1 MNTLICFYRFI
12 QYKSSYDAYISKFCS
27 PNPPSIAMYC
37 PQGDDVIL
45 DELNIEVQIYSQYVS
60 VSIDAVVF
68 NPHDGVQLA
77 DFNLRLPE
85 QAFISYFHM

>member
-1 MNTLICFYRFI
+1 MCMSSMLVDVDISLLLDYCWCCYITL
-12 QYKSSYDAYISKFCS
+12 QD
-27 PNPPSIAMYC
+27 
-37 PQGDDVIL
+37 DDVIL
-45 DELNIEVQIYSQYVS
+45 DELNIEVQIYSQYVKVS
-60 VSIDAVVF
+60 VDAVVF

>member
-1 MNTLICFYRFI
+1 
-12 QYKSSYDAYISKFCS
+12 
-27 PNPPSIAMYC
+27 MYC

-45 DELNIEVQIYSQYVS
+45 DELNIEVQVYSQYVS
-60 VSIDAVVF
+60 VSVDAVVF